1 MTESTMSEIG
11 SSANAVWG
19 AAAASAIASPVIKKT
34 LLALIFFNS
43 KVRTVSARESVPGSV
58 NRNPSDNLASGLRRS
73 SLNARRRLCVRL
85 FFLYG

>member
-1 MTESTMSEIG
+1 MSEIG
-11 SSANAVWG
+11 SSANATRG
-19 AAAASAIASPVIKKT
+19 AAAASVIASPVIKKI

-43 KVRTVSARESVPGSV
+43 KVRTVSESESVPGSV
-58 NRNPSDNLASGLRRS
+58 NRFPFDNLASGLRRS